1 MLLECIC
8 NMDGSLNNICV
19 KSDCKCS
26 CKEGVEGANCTKCQ
40 DSHWQFQKNIKD
52 SQKQCPSKRL
62 FVTDNSFYYT
72 YITY

>member
-1 MLLECIC
+1 
-8 NMDGSLNNICV
+8 MDGSLNNICV
-19 KSDCKCS
+19 KSDCTCT

-62 FVTDNSFYYT
+62 FIMNNSSFAINT
-72 YITY
+72 